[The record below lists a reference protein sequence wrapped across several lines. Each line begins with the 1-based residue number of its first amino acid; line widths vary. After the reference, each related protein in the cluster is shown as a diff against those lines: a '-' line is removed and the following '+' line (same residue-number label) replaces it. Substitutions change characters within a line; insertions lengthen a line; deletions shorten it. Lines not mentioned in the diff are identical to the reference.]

1 MSVPLRNGYGVRL
14 PTVGGTKEERYS
26 GVNALTILKKINC
39 LCFCLLA
46 ASVSQP
52 VSERRLAID
61 ASFVAPV
68 TIRAA
73 SCCNFSSS

>member
-1 MSVPLRNGYGVRL
+1 MSVPLRSGYGVRL

-26 GVNALTILKKINC
+26 GVNALTILKKRNC

-52 VSERRLAID
+52 VSERRLAIAIFD
-61 ASFVAPV
+61 QVRH
-68 TIRAA
+68 TAA
-73 SCCNFSSS
+73 CLAT

>member
-1 MSVPLRNGYGVRL
+1 MSAPLRSGYGVIL

-26 GVNALTILKKINC
+26 GVNALTILKKRNC

-46 ASVSQP
+46 ASISQP
-52 VSERRLAID
+52 VSERRLVKE

-73 SCCNFSSS
+73 SYCIFSSS